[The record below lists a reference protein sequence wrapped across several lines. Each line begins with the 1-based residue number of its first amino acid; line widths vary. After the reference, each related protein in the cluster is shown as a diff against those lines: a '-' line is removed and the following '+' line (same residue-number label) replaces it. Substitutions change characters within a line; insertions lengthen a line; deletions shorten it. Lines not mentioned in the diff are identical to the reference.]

1 MFVLQERGA
10 AEEAPIAISQE
21 APWSAAA
28 ELEAGARAWPLPEG
42 QSLLG
47 PFFNPLASVLS
58 VGGNQSCSFLTNGI
72 IYFSDAIFLAV
83 FDFAFLLACL
93 EEEAGRDMEVIL
105 SAASIVKSFKL
116 EQESVNCDS
125 SSKTGQENSFCHQG
139 ACKSPICVQSQIEGL
154 PNTCFPLL
162 NKRHGLNISI

>member
-10 AEEAPIAISQE
+10 AEKALAAISQE
-21 APWSAAA
+21 ALPSAAT
-28 ELEAGARAWPLPEG
+28 ELEGGARARPLPEG

-47 PFFNPLASVLS
+47 PLFNPQASVLY
-58 VGGNQSCSFLTNGI
+58 VGGTRSYSFLTNGI
-72 IYFSDAIFLAV
+72 IYFSDAIFHGA
-83 FDFAFLLACL
+83 FDFAFLLVCL
-93 EEEAGRDMEVIL
+93 VRSWQRHGSDFISGFL
-105 SAASIVKSFKL
+105 VKSFKL
-116 EQESVNCDS
+116 EEESVNCDS

-154 PNTCFPLL
+154 PKACFPLL